1 MVKDTRKR
9 RRAEK
14 YSYYIDQ
21 AFAYTDMLAVDKA
34 EIWLERAEQW
44 LSKHKNTRVGYNMYC
59 NLRTLIY
66 DQQGD
71 MEKAEEYGFF

>member
-1 MVKDTRKR
+1 
-9 RRAEK
+9 
-14 YSYYIDQ
+14 
-21 AFAYTDMLAVDKA
+21 MLAVDKA